1 MTKSQ
6 NLLFKVLLILVA
18 RACRKAVINRARLE
32 CFQDKNPSAA
42 IK

>member
-6 NLLFKVLLILVA
+6 NLFKVPLILVGRA
-18 RACRKAVINRARLE
+18 RRMAVINRARLE